1 MLKIT
6 PTEHPRVVRVS
17 TECASYLCYIGVF
30 GSTDDET
37 LIADATAPRVSS
49 RRLENKRRR
58 RLGQE
63 AAEQG
68 FLDYLR
74 QRGELTF
81 GDV

>member
-6 PTEHPRVVRVS
+6 ATEHPRVVRVS
-17 TECASYLCYIGVF
+17 TECASYLCYVGIF

-37 LIADATAPRVSS
+37 FTSDAIAPRIS

-58 RLGQE
+58 RQE
-63 AAEQG
+63 RETAEQS
-68 FLDYLR
+68 FLDYLN

-81 GDV
+81 GDD